1 MGNIFAGSE
10 ILEIGIQIERNGKD
24 FYETLSAQ
32 AKDIKAKDL
41 FNFLAGEEAKHIVK
55 FQEIL
60 KRAEKYQPQGLD
72 ADDYYAYMNAL
83 AGESVFTQ
91 ENKGKELAK
100 KVKNSKEAIEMGIGA
115 EKDSIVF
122 YEGMKKAVPEYER
135 KVIDE
140 VIAQEQGHLKK
151 LLDLKVGLRGRG

>member
-32 AKDIKAKDL
+32 AKDTKSKDL
-41 FNFLAGEEAKHIVK
+41 FNFLAAEETKHIAK
-55 FQEIL
+55 FQDIL
-60 KRAEKYQPQGLD
+60 AQVEKYEPQGLD
-72 ADDYYAYMNAL
+72 ADEYYAYMNAL
-83 AGESVFTQ
+83 ASESVFTQ
-91 ENKGKELAK
+91 KDKGRELAK
-100 KVKNSKEAIEMGIGA
+100 KVKNSKEAIGIGITA

-122 YEGMKKAVPEYER
+122 YEGMKKAVPQNEH

-140 VIAQEQGHLKK
+140 VIAEEQGHLKK
-151 LLDLKVGLRGRG
+151 LLNLKSTL

>member
-24 FYETLSAQ
+24 FYEALSGQ
-32 AKDIKAKDL
+32 AKDAKTKDL
-41 FNFLAGEEAKHIVK
+41 FKFLAGEEAKHMVK

-60 KRAEKYQPQGLD
+60 GQVEKYQPQGLD
-72 ADDYYAYMNAL
+72 ADEYYAYMNAL
-83 AGESVFTQ
+83 ASESVFTQ
-91 ENKGKELAK
+91 ANKGKELAK
-100 KVKNSKEAIEMGIGA
+100 RVKNSKKAVRIGITA

-122 YEGMKKAVPEYER
+122 YEGMKKSVPEHEH
-135 KVIDE
+135 KVVDE

-151 LLDLKVGLRGRG
+151 LLDLKPTL